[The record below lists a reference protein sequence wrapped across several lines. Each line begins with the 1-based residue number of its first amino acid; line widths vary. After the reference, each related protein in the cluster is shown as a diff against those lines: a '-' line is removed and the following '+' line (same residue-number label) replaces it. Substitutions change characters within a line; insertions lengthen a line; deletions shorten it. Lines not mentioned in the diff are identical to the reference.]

1 MTESNEP
8 GESSG
13 NSTSFYGSESGGT
26 VTKRGLL
33 KSRLPDMKPLCLDI
47 ASSMKTTA
55 LWSLISIATGG
66 VIWAIYGHSTAGLF
80 AEAYFIQTV
89 LSMDNLLT
97 FFVIYDFY
105 HVPRRLRPIALT
117 WGFVGCVIFQL
128 TLLTVAHEVVHRARN
143 FDLVL
148 GVLMMVMGIG
158 SITQCSSIDE
168 TDMTTKQMKPPLIS
182 RPCRVLPHYV
192 DDGSFFITVA
202 VSDQGEAVVPW
213 AEPHSYGMICSE
225 SAKNLSV
232 QSKNRVFATMLFWV
246 VLCQETT
253 DAIFALDSS
262 SLISVEVDNLVVSFS
277 AVIVSLATVRSTFF
291 ILETLS
297 NSFRLLKYGIAF
309 VLMFMG
315 TRLFLLRLIQIP
327 HAVTACVIFGALL
340 TSIGLSFCF
349 DSPAEKKKR
358 RPTFRHRD
366 DSKDRIQEEDEI
378 LARWV
383 NQHKKF

>member
-1 MTESNEP
+1 
-8 GESSG
+8 
-13 NSTSFYGSESGGT
+13 
-26 VTKRGLL
+26 
-33 KSRLPDMKPLCLDI
+33 MKI
-47 ASSMKTTA
+47 TA
-55 LWSLISIATGG
+55 LWSLISIATGC
-66 VIWAIYGHSTAGLF
+66 VILAIYGQSAAGLF

-143 FDLVL
+143 SDLLL
-148 GVLMMVMGIG
+148 GVLMIVMGIG

-168 TDMTTKQMKPPLIS
+168 TDMTKQMKPPLIS

-202 VSDQGEAVVPW
+202 VTEEGEAVVPW

-232 QSKNRVFATMLFWV
+232 QSKNRIFATMLFWV
-246 VLCQETT
+246 VLCQEAT
-253 DAIFALDSS
+253 DGIFALDSS
-262 SLISVEVDNLVVSFS
+262 SLISIEVDNLVVSFS

-315 TRLFLLRLIQIP
+315 TRLILARAIQIP
-327 HAVTACVIFGALL
+327 HAVTLCVIVGALA

-349 DSPAEKKKR
+349 DFPAEKKKR
-358 RPTFRHRD
+358 RPTLRHRD

-383 NQHKKF
+383 NLHKKF